1 MIEVRGLSKTYKDHG
16 ALREFSLSVPERS
29 AFALVG
35 PNGAGKTTL
44 IKVLMNLI
52 SPTSGTAQIL
62 GVDSRRISRK
72 ELSQIGYV
80 SENQE
85 MPTGLTVSQYLRY
98 LRAFYPQ
105 WDVSLE
111 DEILKQFELPEDR
124 KIGDLSHG
132 MRVKFALACALPY
145 RPKLLVLDEPFSGL
159 DPLVRDEFMENLAAR
174 AEEMTIL
181 ISSHDLAE
189 VEGFAT
195 HVAFVDQGKLL
206 FQEPMETLTGRVQQ
220 IKVTVERQT
229 VMRLP
234 VPESWIDVHE
244 FGNVLTFVD
253 TQFSGVDLD
262 EQIRSRLDGVRHVDI
277 QSMPLR
283 SIFTSLAKATRKPVS
298 KRTD

>member
-1 MIEVRGLSKTYKDHG
+1 
-16 ALREFSLSVPERS
+16 
-29 AFALVG
+29 
-35 PNGAGKTTL
+35 
-44 IKVLMNLI
+44 MNLI
-52 SPTSGTAQIL
+52 SPTSGTAEIL

-85 MPTGLTVSQYLRY
+85 LPGGLTVSQYLRY
-98 LRAFYPQ
+98 LRPFYPQ
-105 WDVSLE
+105 WDESLE
-111 DEILKQFELPEDR
+111 KEVLEQFDLPEDR
-124 KIGDLSHG
+124 RIGDLSHG

-145 RPKLLVLDEPFSGL
+145 RPKLLVLDEPLSGL
-159 DPLVRDEFMENLAAR
+159 DPLVRDEFMESLAAR

-195 HVAFVDQGKLL
+195 DVAFVDQGKLL
-206 FQEPMETLTGRVQQ
+206 FQESMETLTGRVQQ

-234 VPESWIDVHE
+234 MPESWIDVHE
-244 FGNVLTFVD
+244 FGNVLTFID
-253 TQFSGVDLD
+253 TQFSGVGLD
-262 EQIRSRLDGVRHVDI
+262 EQIRSRLDGVRHIDI
-277 QSMPLR
+277 QSVPLR

-298 KRTD
+298 